1 MNNQAAR
8 NYAYRPSP
16 RREDLRYGDVH
27 LQRGGHPFYGPDQF
41 ALAESAEKPAL
52 ESHGF
57 YLVPDDGPDYDQPRG
72 FWARLKARFI
82 GERLP

>member
-1 MNNQAAR
+1 MNNQAAK
-8 NYAYRPSP
+8 NYAYPPSP

-27 LQRGGHPFYGPDQF
+27 LQRGDHPFYGPDHQTVEENP
-41 ALAESAEKPAL
+41 AKGAL

-57 YLVPDDGPDYDQPRG
+57 YLVSKDQESDEPRG
-72 FWARLKARFI
+72 FWARLKKRFV